1 MEFVPIFADPNET
14 PFRGL
19 YAVRYEDAPDGENSW
34 SEFVDRI
41 TDPEYRRD
49 FLKARKEKLI
59 DERTKESIE
68 LSDASMQV
76 LEEFLEINYTF
87 RTAYR
92 KGIEHLTAT
101 FEERF
106 QPLNNDESDG
116 MLLKSKGRGRKN
128 QRWLR
133 IYAVKIA
140 PDLYIVTGGAIKLF
154 KYMADDVATQD
165 EWAKINRLRDRLKQE
180 GMFYQDAYTEL
191 EL

>member
-1 MEFVPIFADPNET
+1 MEFIPIFADPNES
-14 PFRGL
+14 PLRGL
-19 YAVRYEDAPDGENSW
+19 YAIRYEDTPDGENSW
-34 SEFVDRI
+34 SEFVNRI
-41 TDPEYRRD
+41 TDPEDRRN

-76 LEEFLEINYTF
+76 LEEFLEINHTF

-92 KGIEHLTAT
+92 KGIVHLTST
-101 FEERF
+101 FKELF
-106 QPLNNDESDG
+106 QPLINTERDG
-116 MLLKSKGRGRKN
+116 TLLRSKGRGRKN

-140 PDLYIVTGGAIKLF
+140 PDLYIVTGGANKLF
-154 KYMADDVATQD
+154 EYMEDDDATQD